1 MKRKGLFVISRVTSE
16 RRSHKRK
23 WRWSVVVTRSTLDLA
38 GHPLLF
44 GFVCSN
50 SNRQQRVVN
59 HQRTIRLVP
68 HFHTVTPAQR
78 RMSVLRLKNTALA
91 FGDKPMCGLGYQLH
105 PMLSKDIDT
114 FLGTLRIK
122 SLWCHS
128 LVFYSSSSREMWAV
142 TVALMTVLRPHHLAD
157 CLAGLLPHCGLHK
170 CRIMTFKDHIL
181 ETINW
186 KNYCYFFLQSP
197 CCLIHGNEPCI
208 GPTLDK

>member
-1 MKRKGLFVISRVTSE
+1 M
-16 RRSHKRK
+16 
-23 WRWSVVVTRSTLDLA
+23 VVTRSTLDLA

-105 PMLSKDIDT
+105 PMLSKDIAT
-114 FLGTLRIK
+114 FLETFPAPVEKCERSK
-122 SLWCHS
+122 SLFAIHRI
-128 LVFYSSSSREMWAV
+128 V
-142 TVALMTVLRPHHLAD
+142 VAMNVKSQP
-157 CLAGLLPHCGLHK
+157 
-170 CRIMTFKDHIL
+170 
-181 ETINW
+181 
-186 KNYCYFFLQSP
+186 
-197 CCLIHGNEPCI
+197 
-208 GPTLDK
+208 